1 MAHESPDG
9 DALGSLLGCVLP
21 LQAIGRDVV
30 CVIAGDA
37 PFPGELSFLPT
48 AQISRSLPADASAR
62 VLLTLDCGSEQR
74 IATGID
80 VRSRFA
86 RIVNV
91 DHHHDNSCFGDVN
104 LVLGNASSTAEIV
117 AGLLAEAGIEL
128 TPDACEALYVGLVTD
143 TGRFQYANT
152 TPQALRLAASLVERG
167 IEPARLFALLY
178 ERLPLGRQLLLGIAL
193 SRARSE
199 LDGRLLVTWLERA
212 DFDRTGAADSA
223 ADGAADALRAVDGAQ
238 LAALIREPASPRG
251 GRYKISLRS
260 RADGVDSSAV
270 ARVAGGGGH
279 RGAAGFSS
287 DGTIDEIIAFLAAQ
301 VVAQT
306 PA

>member
-48 AQISRSLPADASAR
+48 AQISRSLPADSAAR

-74 IATGID
+74 IATGVE

-91 DHHHDNSCFGDVN
+91 DHHHDNTCFGDVN

-117 AGLLAEAGIEL
+117 AGLLADAGIEL

-193 SRARSE
+193 SRARPE

-251 GRYKISLRS
+251 GRYKVSLRS

-270 ARVAGGGGH
+270 ARAAGGGGH

-301 VVAQT
+301 VLAQT